1 MDDASGSRDSSF
13 QHVLFVASHGLS
25 TAEAEVLLKQWGR
38 NELVE
43 KVSPTWLLLSRQV
56 LIGNPYSV
64 I

>member
-1 MDDASGSRDSSF
+1 MDNARSSRDSSVQRGPF
-13 QHVLFVASHGLS
+13 AVSHGLS
-25 TAEAEVLLKQWGR
+25 TAEAEVLLKKWGR